1 MVLKRQLILAPA
13 LIITSA
19 LLLAGCPSPSSTAD
33 PEPSESS
40 SVTTPTPDVTETEA
54 PIAEGEPTPGVGD
67 ETSPDCTSVV
77 TMLAT
82 PDPTV
87 REAEEIEVSIAPAGC
102 LATSQWAG
110 EIIVRTQRGDY
121 PTGARMDLGASS
133 TTVSLPA
140 GVSGEVFVMLVPDQ
154 ECADV
159 FTSGDCHY
167 PYVSVAVEP

>member
-1 MVLKRQLILAPA
+1 MTRNLQTRTTLRLIRLGLLALFASTLPA
-13 LIITSA
+13 CTPASDGAAPSPTPIAASPTATSA
-19 LLLAGCPSPSSTAD
+19 PS
-33 PEPSESS
+33 
-40 SVTTPTPDVTETEA
+40 
-54 PIAEGEPTPGVGD
+54 
-67 ETSPDCTSVV
+67 SPDCTSVV
-77 TMLAT
+77 IMLAT

-159 FTSGDCHY
+159 FSSGDCHY